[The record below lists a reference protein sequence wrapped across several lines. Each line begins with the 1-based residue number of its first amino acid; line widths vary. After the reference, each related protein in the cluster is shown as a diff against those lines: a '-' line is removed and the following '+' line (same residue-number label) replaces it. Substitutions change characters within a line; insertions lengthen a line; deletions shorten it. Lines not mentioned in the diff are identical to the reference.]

1 MKAKITKRL
10 VDVLKKEIADGGLN
24 ADRTVFDSDDLGFVL
39 RVRKSGGM
47 SYAVEYKAG
56 RGRGAPTRR
65 VTIGRV
71 GKLPPDEA
79 REAAKKILGSVA
91 LGEDPAA
98 EKLRQRRS
106 QPLSDVIENFLT
118 QHAEAKRKPSSA
130 AWMRDALERI
140 VKPALGAKRPHA
152 VTRPDIARLHSSM
165 NDRPIQA
172 NRTLAILSSLCSWA
186 GKNGYVAEGYNPARG
201 VEKFPERARER
212 FLTSEELSRLGD
224 VLRTGETIGL
234 PWQVDETKP
243 GAKHAAA
250 PSKRWTKL
258 DPFAVAAIRLLIL
271 TGARLREILH
281 AKWEHV
287 DLERGVIFLPDSKT
301 GKKPIYISA
310 PALVVIAGLPRM
322 QGNPFIIAGAKNGA
336 PRADLKKPWAAV
348 TKGAGLPGLRIHDL
362 RHSFASVGA
371 GASLGLPVI
380 GKLLGHSQPATT
392 ARYAHLDADP
402 MRRAIERIGAT
413 ISAAMDG
420 KKGAQIAPLKPP
432 GSKLA

>member
-1 MKAKITKRL
+1 MKVKITKRL
-10 VDVLKKEIADGGLN
+10 VDSLMAEIVDGGL
-24 ADRTVFDSDDLGFVL
+24 AVDRTVFDSVDLGFVL

-47 SYAVEYKAG
+47 SFAVEYKAG

-71 GKLPPDEA
+71 GKMTPEQA
-79 REAAKKILGSVA
+79 REAAKKVLGSVA
-91 LGEDPAA
+91 HGEDPAA
-98 EKLRQRRS
+98 EKTRQRRS
-106 QPLSDVIENFLT
+106 LPLSDVIENFLT

-130 AWMRDALERI
+130 AWMRDALERL
-140 VKPALGAKRPHA
+140 VKPALGAMKLDA

-165 NDRPIQA
+165 KDRPVQG
-172 NRTLAILSSLCSWA
+172 NRTLAILSSLYSWA
-186 GKNGYVAEGYNPARG
+186 GKNGYATEGYNPARG
-201 VEKFPERARER
+201 VEKFPEGARER

-224 VLRTGETIGL
+224 ALRDGEKIGL
-234 PWQVDETKP
+234 PWQVDETKL

-250 PSKRWTKL
+250 PSKRRTKL
-258 DPFAVAAIRLLIL
+258 DPFAVAAIQLLIL

-281 AKWEHV
+281 ARWEQV
-287 DLERGVIFLPDSKT
+287 DFERGVIFLPDSKT
-301 GKKPIYISA
+301 GKKPIYLSA
-310 PALVVIAGLPRM
+310 PALVVIAVLPRI

-348 TKGAGLPGLRIHDL
+348 TKVADLQGLRIHDL

-371 GASLGLPVI
+371 GASLGLPII

-402 MRRAIERIGAT
+402 MRRAVETIGAT
-413 ISAAMDG
+413 IAGAMDG
-420 KKGAQIAPLKPP
+420 GQNSPGPMLPLRRPT
-432 GSKLA
+432 L

>member
-10 VDVLKKEIADGGLN
+10 VDSLKAEITGRALS
-24 ADRTVFDSDDLGFVL
+24 ADRTVFDSIDLGFVL

-71 GKLPPDEA
+71 GKLTPEQA
-79 REAAKKILGSVA
+79 REAARKILGSVA
-91 LGEDPAA
+91 HGEDPAA
-98 EKLRQRRS
+98 EKVRQRRS
-106 QPLSDVIENFLT
+106 LPLSDVIGDFLT

-140 VKPALGAKRPHA
+140 VKPVLGAMRPHA
-152 VTRPDIARLHSSM
+152 VMRPDIARLHSSM
-165 NDRPIQA
+165 KDRPVQA
-172 NRTLAILSSLCSWA
+172 NRTLAILSSLFSWA

-224 VLRTGETIGL
+224 VLREGETIGL

-243 GAKHAAA
+243 NAKHAAA
-250 PSKRWTKL
+250 PSKRRTKL

-287 DLERGVIFLPDSKT
+287 DFERGVIFLPDSKT
-301 GKKPIYISA
+301 GKKPIYLSA
-310 PALVVIAGLPRM
+310 PALVVTAGLPRM

-348 TKGAGLPGLRIHDL
+348 TKGAELPGLRIHDL

-380 GKLLGHSQPATT
+380 GKLLGHLQPATT

-402 MRRAIERIGAT
+402 MRRAAETIGAT

-420 KKGAQIAPLKPP
+420 KRGAQIAPLKPP